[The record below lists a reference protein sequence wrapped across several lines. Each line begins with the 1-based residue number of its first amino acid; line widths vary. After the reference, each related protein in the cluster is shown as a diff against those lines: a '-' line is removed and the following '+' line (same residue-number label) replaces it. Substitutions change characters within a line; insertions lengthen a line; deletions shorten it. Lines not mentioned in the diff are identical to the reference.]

1 MELKNN
7 YDYCIIKGFNN
18 VILYNGNVS
27 VTGDSINDKFLVN
40 VQVRKMPDGELRI
53 QGEELN
59 WRCAISKT
67 PINELD
73 EKPMDKY
80 INHSNGCKWL
90 GIKPYDY
97 VLGWYITTKRKKV
110 MYFLNNANIKVIE
123 E

>member
-1 MELKNN
+1 MELKSN
-7 YDYCIIKGFNN
+7 YDYCIIKGINN
-18 VILYNGNVS
+18 VILYNDNVS
-27 VTGDSINDKFLVN
+27 VTGDSMNDKFLVH
-40 VQVRKMPDGELRI
+40 VQVQKMPDGELRI

-59 WRCAISKT
+59 WRCATSKT

-110 MYFLNNANIKVIE
+110 MYLLSDYNIKVIE

>member
-7 YDYCIIKGFNN
+7 YDYCIIKGINT
-18 VILYNGNVS
+18 VILYNDNVS
-27 VTGDSINDKFLVN
+27 VTGDSINDKFLVH
-40 VQVRKMPDGELRI
+40 VQVQRMPDGELRL

-59 WRCAISKT
+59 WNCVTSRTDIT
-67 PINELD
+67 TLD
-73 EKPMDKY
+73 EKPMDEY
-80 INHSNGCKWL
+80 IKHSNGCKWL

-110 MYFLNNANIKVIE
+110 TYFLNNANIKVIE

>member
-1 MELKNN
+1 MELNNN
-7 YDYCIIKGFNN
+7 YDYCIIKGINN
-18 VILYNGNVS
+18 VILYNDNVS
-27 VTGDSINDKFLVN
+27 VTGDSINDKFLVH
-40 VQVRKMPDGELRI
+40 VQVQKMPDGELRI

-59 WRCAISKT
+59 LRCATCKT

-110 MYFLNNANIKVIE
+110 MYLLSDYNIKVIKE
-123 E
+123 

>member
-1 MELKNN
+1 MELKQN
-7 YDYCIIKGFNN
+7 YDYCIIKGINT
-18 VILYNGNVS
+18 VILYNDNVS
-27 VTGDSINDKFLVN
+27 VTGDSINDKFLVH
-40 VQVRKMPDGELRI
+40 VQVQKMPDGELRL

-59 WRCAISKT
+59 WRCATSKT

-73 EKPMDKY
+73 EKSMDKY

-110 MYFLNNANIKVIE
+110 TYFLNNANIKVIE

>member
-18 VILYNGNVS
+18 VILYNDNVS

-40 VQVRKMPDGELRI
+40 VQVRKMHDGELRI

-59 WRCAISKT
+59 WRCATCKT

>member
-1 MELKNN
+1 MELKQN
-7 YDYCIIKGFNN
+7 YDYCIIKGINT
-18 VILYNGNVS
+18 VILYNDNVS
-27 VTGDSINDKFLVN
+27 VTGDSINDKFLVH
-40 VQVRKMPDGELRI
+40 VQVQKMHDGELRI

-59 WRCAISKT
+59 WKCATTRTDIT
-67 PINELD
+67 ILD

-110 MYFLNNANIKVIE
+110 TYFLNNANIKVIE

>member
-1 MELKNN
+1 MKLKQN
-7 YDYCIIKGFNN
+7 YDYCIIRDTNE
-18 VILYNGNVS
+18 VILYDSNVNFN
-27 VTGDSINDKFLVN
+27 VKVLGDTCLINTKVDIN
-40 VQVRKMPDGELRI
+40 SDGKLQI

-59 WRCAISKT
+59 WRCATCKT

>member
-1 MELKNN
+1 MELKQN
-7 YDYCIIKGFNN
+7 YDYCIIKGINT
-18 VILYNGNVS
+18 VILYNDNVS
-27 VTGDSINDKFLVN
+27 VTGDSINDKFLVH
-40 VQVRKMPDGELRI
+40 VQIQKMPDGELRL

-59 WRCAISKT
+59 WRCATSKT

-97 VLGWYITTKRKKV
+97 VFGWYITTKRKKV
-110 MYFLNNANIKVIE
+110 TYFLNNANIKVIE

>member
-1 MELKNN
+1 MELKKN
-7 YDYCIIKGFNN
+7 YDYCIIKGINT
-18 VILYNGNVS
+18 VILYNDNVS
-27 VTGDSINDKFLVN
+27 VTGDSINDKFLVH
-40 VQVRKMPDGELRI
+40 VQVQKMPDGELRL

-59 WRCAISKT
+59 WRCATSKT

-80 INHSNGCKWL
+80 INHSDGCKWL

-110 MYFLNNANIKVIE
+110 TYFLNNANIKVIE